1 MREIERIARLF
12 VQTFEGKPGYG
23 PSVLEALEGVTAQVA
38 FQQPPWSAHSIWS
51 LVTHLTAELI
61 YARQVLEGT
70 AEPSDSKTWFEI
82 LEPSEAAW
90 ESALVE
96 LKRAHR
102 ALVRAVRKLDESVLD
117 QKPVLVRGPYYLML
131 HGTLQHTIYHAGQIS
146 LLRGKMKVSDEK

>member
-12 VQTFEGKPGYG
+12 TQAFEGKPYYG

-61 YARQVLEGT
+61 DARQVLEGMVKPI
-70 AEPSDSKTWFEI
+70 ERKTWLEI

-90 ESALVE
+90 ESALQE

-102 ALVRAVRKLDESVLD
+102 SLVRAVRKLDDSVLN
-117 QKPVLVRGPYYLML
+117 QKPIRGRSPNYRML
-131 HGTLQHTIYHAGQIS
+131 HGILQHYVYHAGQIS
-146 LLRGKMKVSDEK
+146 LLRGKV